1 MKVTLKN
8 VTKKFGSTVAV
19 NNFSATFPDGHLICL
34 LGPSGCGKSTVLNIL
49 CGILDVTSGQ
59 VFFDEEDV
67 TSLSPEQR
75 NIGMVFQNYALYP
88 HLTVLEN
95 IAFPLEV
102 QKVNKKIRIEKA
114 KEIAKLVHVENLL
127 HRYPGELSG
136 GQQQRVAI
144 ARALIKNPKLLLMDE
159 PLSNLDARL
168 RLEMREEIRRI
179 QLETGVTTIFV
190 THDQDEAMS
199 ISDSIILMKD
209 GVLAQEGL
217 CNDLYN
223 QPNSKFVADFLGNPP
238 INVVEGY
245 LENNKFIFDDNSGFI
260 LLENMT
266 DLNLLN
272 MTQNF
277 NEDVSNSNMPNMT
290 KINYD
295 KKLALA
301 IRPESFILDKIMTSE
316 DLQKN
321 KYDKNIFEVLSVFK
335 QTREELAHIKKGTKE
350 FTVFLPDDSGVKKY
364 DRVVLSIKEKGC
376 FIFDAETGERF
387 K

>member
-59 VFFDEEDV
+59 VFFDNEDV

-114 KEIAKLVHVENLL
+114 KEIAELVHVETLL
-127 HRYPGELSG
+127 HRYPVELSG

-245 LENNKFIFDDNSGFI
+245 LEKNKFTFEDNSSFI
-260 LLENMT
+260 ILDENIENT
-266 DLNLLN
+266 FY
-272 MTQNF
+272 QN
-277 NEDVSNSNMPNMT
+277 SNSIDLKN
-290 KINYD
+290 

-301 IRPESFILDKIMTSE
+301 IRPESFELKEIFKCDKNMTDLDKE
-316 DLQKN
+316 
-321 KYDKNIFEVLSVFK
+321 KYDKNIFEVMSVFK

-364 DRVVLSIKEKGC
+364 DKVALSIKEKGC
-376 FIFDAETGERF
+376 FIFDAETGERY